1 MSALSWVLLIMII
14 GGAAITTTLKYQ
26 ERKCLKDLEA
36 KSSE

>member
-14 GGAAITTTLKYQ
+14 GGAVITATLKYQ
-26 ERKCLKDLEA
+26 ERKYLKDLEG